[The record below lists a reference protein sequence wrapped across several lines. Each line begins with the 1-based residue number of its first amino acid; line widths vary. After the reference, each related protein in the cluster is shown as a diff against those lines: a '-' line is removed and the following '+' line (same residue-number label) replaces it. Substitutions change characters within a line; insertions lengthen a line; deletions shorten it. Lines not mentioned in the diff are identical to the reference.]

1 MNRMV
6 HRVRTPVRRDGAG
19 GYILITLLSFAATVS
34 LTRLFLELTG
44 YPQVGN
50 STLHIAHVLYG
61 GLLLFV
67 AAILPL
73 IFANRWAYTAGAIL
87 AGIGVGLFIDEVGK
101 FITQTNDYF
110 FAPAAPIVY
119 AFFLLVVLLYLQVRR
134 PPSDDVRSEL
144 YYALDGLQEVLDHD
158 LEPGEE
164 AVLSARLERIAARSD
179 APESARLAKELLE
192 FLHSGKLK
200 LVPEE
205 PDLSERISGA
215 LEAFEARWIG
225 KGRLQ
230 AALAG
235 GLIALGLL
243 SGLAVIE
250 LLFPAVGLARVE
262 RTLQTL
268 VEAGRIAPGGSL
280 EWFAGWMAL
289 DGSIGLIL
297 LVAGVL
303 MIVGRERFAVGLG
316 MLGLLLSLTTVDLV
330 VFYFQQFRTI
340 ITAAVQFGLFL
351 TLGHYRRS
359 YLRAS
364 DERTDQADMKPA

>member
-1 MNRMV
+1 MNRIV
-6 HRVRTPVRRDGAG
+6 HRVRAPVRREGAG
-19 GYILITLLSFAATVS
+19 GYILVTLLSFAATVS

-44 YPQVGN
+44 YPQLGGG
-50 STLHIAHVLYG
+50 TLHIAHVLYG

-67 AAILPL
+67 AALLPL
-73 IFANRWAYTAGAIL
+73 IFANRWAYTGGAVL
-87 AGIGVGLFIDEVGK
+87 AGVGVGLFIDEVGK

-134 PPSDDVRSEL
+134 PPSDDIRSEL

-164 AVLSARLERIAARSD
+164 AVLADRLEKIAARSD

-205 PDLSERISGA
+205 PDLAERVTRRMKR
-215 LEAFEARWIG
+215 FEARWIG

-230 AALAG
+230 AGLAG
-235 GLIALGLL
+235 GLIALGFL
-243 SGLAVIE
+243 SSIAMIE
-250 LLFPAVGLARVE
+250 LLIPALGLAQVE
-262 RTLQTL
+262 RTLLAL
-268 VEAGRIAPGGSL
+268 VQAGRVASGGSL
-280 EWFAGWMAL
+280 GWFAGWMAL
-289 DGSIGLIL
+289 DGSVGLIL

-303 MIVGRERFAVGLG
+303 MIIGRERFAVGLG
-316 MLGLLLSLTTVDLV
+316 MLGLLLSLSTVDLV

-340 ITAAVQFGLFL
+340 ITASVQFSLFL
-351 TLGHYRRS
+351 ALAYYRRS
-359 YLRAS
+359 YLPA
-364 DERTDQADMKPA
+364 ADDRPDYADARPG

>member
-1 MNRMV
+1 MNRIV
-6 HRVRTPVRRDGAG
+6 HRVRAPVRREGAG

-44 YPQVGN
+44 YPQLGGG
-50 STLHIAHVLYG
+50 TLHIAHVLYG

-67 AAILPL
+67 AALLPM
-73 IFANRWAYTAGAIL
+73 IFANRWAYTSGAVL
-87 AGIGVGLFIDEVGK
+87 AGVGVGLFIDEVGK
-101 FITQTNDYF
+101 FITQANDYF

-134 PPSDDVRSEL
+134 PPTDDIRTEL
-144 YYALDGLQEVLDHD
+144 YYVLDGFQEVLDHD

-164 AVLSARLERIAARSD
+164 SVLAERLEKIAARSD

-192 FLHSGKLK
+192 FLRSGKLK
-200 LVPEE
+200 LAPEE
-205 PDLSERISGA
+205 PNLSERITRSLNT
-215 LEAFEARWIG
+215 LEMRWIG

-243 SGLAVIE
+243 SSLAVIE
-250 LLFPAVGLARVE
+250 LLLPSLGLARVE
-262 RTLQTL
+262 RTLQVL
-268 VEAGRIAPGGSL
+268 IEAGRVAPGGSL
-280 EWFAGWMAL
+280 GWFAGWMAL

-303 MIVGRERFAVGLG
+303 MGAGRERFAVGLG

-340 ITAAVQFGLFL
+340 ITAAVQFALFL
-351 TLGHYRRS
+351 ALGHYRRS
-359 YLRAS
+359 YLPAADDRPGS
-364 DERTDQADMKPA
+364 VDEKPG